1 MWFNKGE
8 TIELEKLQGEY
19 RLKISG
25 KKCPNF
31 NFLVQQTNNS
41 IGDSTRRIQIED
53 RRRKNAKL

>member
-41 IGDSTRRIQIED
+41 IGDFTRRIQIED

>member
-8 TIELEKLQGEY
+8 TIESEKLQGEY